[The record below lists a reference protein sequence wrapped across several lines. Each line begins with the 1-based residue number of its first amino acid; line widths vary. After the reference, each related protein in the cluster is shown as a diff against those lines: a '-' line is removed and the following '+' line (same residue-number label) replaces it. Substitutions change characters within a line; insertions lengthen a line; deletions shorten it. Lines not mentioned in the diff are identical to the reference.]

1 MNSLTLMLLSEFA
14 LLAGIVGPMH
24 YGASMIRTGQFG
36 RALPVLR
43 AYYAAS
49 RLMPRWRGPLAGFMC
64 ACYVGMG
71 EFALAQPFAEEAVRE
86 NTKYGYAQ
94 HLASARAHLGIIL
107 VQQGEFERAG
117 PLVEQTLSDPI
128 PARLR
133 PTVELFAAN
142 GFLNLDRLDAA
153 EKLIQNV
160 LMSAKPGSD
169 VHIVALANLSQ
180 CRLYQGRAAEALEV
194 ARRAAQ
200 SKAPNSNIRAA
211 VQRGL
216 LVCLTEMN
224 LLDEAQALAA
234 HIAPELKNMDTFRQ
248 GAALRALAELALKQ
262 DDLDRARD
270 YAQRSATLGVNPN
283 AQANTLLILAR
294 VFDARQN
301 AHRAV
306 TLCRDILETRC
317 VTYFKQRAQEII
329 DRLEPSKMDIL
340 TSLPVN
346 ASSSI
351 VSSSANSAAAA
362 FASNTS
368 SFGISSL
375 DTVAEDTTLNPA
387 TVDTLANSPARK
399 YAASEEN
406 PLQINEGLS

>member
-1 MNSLTLMLLSEFA
+1 MDSLTLLLISELA
-14 LLAGIVGPMH
+14 LVAGLIGPMH
-24 YGASMIRTGQFG
+24 YGASMIRAGQFA

-49 RLMPRWRGPLAGFMC
+49 RLLPRWRGPLAGFMC

-71 EFALAQPFAEEAVRE
+71 EFALAQPFAEEAVSE

-107 VQQGEFERAG
+107 VQMGDFERAG
-117 PLVEQTLSDPI
+117 PLFEQTLAGPI

-142 GFLNLDRLDAA
+142 GFLNLDRLDEA
-153 EKLIQNV
+153 EKLIQSV
-160 LMSAKPGSD
+160 LANAKPGTD

-180 CRLYQGRAAEALEV
+180 CRLYQGRGQEALDT

-200 SKAPNSNIRAA
+200 SKAPNANIRAA

-216 LVCLTEMN
+216 LVCLVEMN

-234 HIAPELKNMDTFRQ
+234 HIAPELKTMDTFRQ

-262 DDLDRARD
+262 GDLERARD
-270 YAQRSATLGVNPN
+270 YAQRSATLGINPN
-283 AQANTLLILAR
+283 AHANTLLILAR
-294 VFDARQN
+294 VFEARHN
-301 AHRAV
+301 ANRAV

-317 VTYFKQRAQEII
+317 VGFFKQRAQEII
-329 DRLEPSKMDIL
+329 ARLEPATMDIIL
-340 TSLPVN
+340 KVPANV
-346 ASSSI
+346 
-351 VSSSANSAAAA
+351 SAN
-362 FASNTS
+362 
-368 SFGISSL
+368 IP
-375 DTVAEDTTLNPA
+375 LNAPSVLPITA
-387 TVDTLANSPARK
+387 NALPDTLANSPANN
-399 YAASEEN
+399 YAPPTDT
-406 PLQINEGLS
+406 PLRLSEGLINDGA